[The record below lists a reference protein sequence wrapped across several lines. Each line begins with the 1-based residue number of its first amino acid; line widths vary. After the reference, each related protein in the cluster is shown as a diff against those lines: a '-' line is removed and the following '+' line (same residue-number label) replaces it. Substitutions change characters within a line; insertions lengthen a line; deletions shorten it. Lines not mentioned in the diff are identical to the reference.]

1 MSTIP
6 KHFGLT
12 ARDESYMF
20 KELEKI
26 RQKTKKDYEQLRQR
40 LAARSVLDA
49 GSEDDLQ
56 DQEAEERPGT
66 AGSSS
71 TKKGH
76 VSWAAKS
83 SSSAKPSSAKLS
95 SRVLSGER
103 PVAADLQGAP
113 HSARGSPGKP
123 QPFRPREFYLRS
135 SAFRRYPPCKEAPA
149 IAPQFGTAR
158 SVFLLRP
165 RSRRRRLR
173 GKPREV
179 PVAKRV
185 SKSPSHGS
193 PLIDMASSRYRHASS
208 LSSLSSEA
216 EENAR
221 LRRLRIRTHFQ
232 REIMRWHHKPSSRS
246 GREGSSTSQGTGS
259 LQGAR
264 YLPMNIE
271 EIIASLQSE
280 AQQASDQTIKELIQS
295 ILGQNYDISMEDI
308 SMMEQMYLRPSQV
321 QIEVPEVMEEK
332 TSGFKEQPT
341 VPSIYEEL
349 PETVSSIFQVEQ
361 EEAVEWRAIEEDSKA
376 IKSQEILDIVPPED
390 SGKPADTVLPTSDAK
405 PTRRPTLDV
414 EPTGFMQIRG
424 KEVKPTYKSTPAKPT
439 KPRIPVRPEEDKKRI
454 KKVPQPPSLPHLH
467 GLCTIVPAME
477 LPVDL
482 RLASRVY
489 HTPDRKG
496 HKAVLGLLGSSL
508 LGDHCIDEQRERLLF
523 GVPAMSE
530 MQKYTGVTPASA
542 EGLPGS
548 EQTNQREANKA
559 NLQLSGEE
567 VSAYPGTSKMF
578 WNLTAPK
585 FAIPE
590 STMRETLYPK
600 YESVQ
605 TSRLLTEKLS
615 ESQSEIIL
623 ESYTKR
629 SFKNLIIKKSASCE
643 DIQKY
648 SSVPYTR
655 LKRSKSTV
663 ELRKREIP
671 PQFIMKDDIDSNLQQ
686 LAYQRQKEMERQV
699 AKQRAL
705 LDLPIKDSLES
716 LHETESLKCLSV
728 SLVEASRQAGISYI
742 VFPSK
747 RKKVLKKG
755 FKFHRA
761 AQVYEQLS
769 RPPKKIERSVSH
781 GVLPGERKY
790 FLKVP
795 LYERQIRC
803 PSVPTLLNFDQF
815 VQSRGGIPE
824 NTDPRKW
831 VLELFTKERC
841 QRTRTP
847 VALSVQKSAPE
858 PVIEISKLELT
869 DYVKC
874 NLPPEVIKYYESEL
888 ELLTQEIKSE
898 KKNPAFAYCRRGAI
912 YRKLGKLQSAMN
924 DLQETIF
931 VEPLFLNAYWHRHFI
946 YLFQDKINDALD
958 DLNFITKYNKNHA
971 EAYLSKAEIFREKND
986 ITLAILNYSQAIKC
1000 RPKDASL
1007 YFKRGEMY
1015 EKTNKVLAIDDFSKC
1030 IYYDPKRSDALWK
1043 RGMFYFENENWTGAV
1058 YDFTSLLKLEPH
1070 NSQARTNRGR
1080 AYFKRN
1086 LFKQATEDFSAAI
1099 HSDPNNW
1106 LALYYRACLFRK
1118 CSPQRA
1124 LQDYSVSVL
1133 INDGYDNLNCF
1144 LHRGILYTELKF
1156 WMLAVCDF
1164 ETVVT
1169 LERTATL
1176 AYINIGLIYLQHL
1189 DNYTEAFWWF
1199 TEAIRVDPLYIQSY
1213 ICRAETYSKLH
1224 KLKKAVTELSRAIHL
1239 QPDAIHLYIIRG
1251 QYLLMMKSYDLAKL
1265 TIFQVA
1271 EMNKGVIELSPIQEA
1286 LIYSF
1291 CENHDKAIHVLEGVI
1306 ANKPDIST
1314 YALLAKAQMKAKR
1327 IKESVRLF
1335 KKALELYTFSDKGPA
1350 ATSVSADCLYNL
1362 GLCYMEEGNFQ
1373 MAYESFTKAVRANPD
1388 FAEAFYHRGL
1398 CKVKLN
1404 KQHSIL
1410 DFNRALTLNPEHY
1423 QAYLSRVAYYGLKGR
1438 YSKAILNCNE
1448 AIRLYPESVRA
1459 YICRGVLKYYNRNY
1473 KLAITDLTTAVGM
1486 DKNSYTA
1493 FYNRALCYTKI
1504 KKHEMALR
1512 DYGIVLLLQAG
1523 ETIALNTLVNRG
1535 LIYTELEQYGFAL
1548 EDFKEASMISE
1559 TSVKLC
1565 QATAMCHHRIKEFQ
1579 GAVEFFTRAI
1589 KINPR
1594 YLDAYIGRGNSYME
1608 YEQNKAMIQAQK
1620 DFLRALHL
1628 DPSNLKA
1635 RISLGYNLQAQGKF
1649 QKAWQHFTIGIE
1661 ANPKNYLAYEG
1672 RAVVCLQMSNYFAA
1686 MQDINCAI
1694 KINSTAEFLTNRG
1707 VIHEFMGQQQ
1717 NAMADYQ
1724 AAISLDPNYSLAYF
1738 NAGNIYLHHRQFS
1751 QATDYFSTALKLNPE
1766 NECALMNRAVT
1777 NSVLKKYEE
1786 AEKDFSHAM
1795 ELCPHWAALYFNRAS
1810 FYVYLKKYELAEEDL
1825 DRALSLKPDDAI
1837 MYNLR
1842 AQVRGKIGLIEE
1854 AMCDYNQALDLEEY
1868 SKAM

>member
-12 ARDESYMF
+12 AREESFMF

-26 RQKTKKDYEQLRQR
+26 RQKSKKDCEQFRQR
-40 LAARSVLDA
+40 LAARPPLDA
-49 GSEDDLQ
+49 RSSEDELPHP
-56 DQEAEERPGT
+56 EEKERPGT
-66 AGSSS
+66 ARSTARSSPA
-71 TKKGH
+71 KKVH
-76 VSWAAKS
+76 VSWAAK
-83 SSSAKPSSAKLS
+83 PSSGAQS
-95 SRVLSGER
+95 AER
-103 PVAADLQGAP
+103 PAAADLQGAP
-113 HSARGSPGKP
+113 HSAPGSPGKP
-123 QPFRPREFYLRS
+123 QPFCPRDFYMRS
-135 SAFRRYPPCKEAPA
+135 SAFRRHPPFKGAPA
-149 IAPQFGTAR
+149 IAPQVGTTR
-158 SVFLLRP
+158 PVILLRP
-165 RSRRRRLR
+165 RSRRKRLR
-173 GKPREV
+173 GKAREA

-185 SKSPSHGS
+185 SKSPAQGS
-193 PLIDMASSRYRHASS
+193 PMLDMAPTRYRHASS

-216 EENAR
+216 DDSAR

-232 REIMRWHHKPSSRS
+232 REIMRWHHKPMSRS
-246 GREGSSTSQGTGS
+246 GREGSSTSQGTGP

-264 YLPMNIE
+264 YVPMNIE

-295 ILGQNYDISMEDI
+295 ILGQNYDIAMEDI
-308 SMMEQMYLRPSQV
+308 SLMEQMYLRPSQAQFEAV
-321 QIEVPEVMEEK
+321 EMEEERK
-332 TSGFKEQPT
+332 YQTSIKDRPI

-349 PETVSSIFQVEQ
+349 PEAVSSIFQMEQ
-361 EEAVEWRAIEEDSKA
+361 EEAMEWTAIEEDNPA
-376 IKSQEILDIVPPED
+376 FKSQETLDIVPPED
-390 SGKPADTVLPTSDAK
+390 SSKPLDSALPTSDVK
-405 PTRRPTLDV
+405 PTRRPTLKV
-414 EPTGFMQIRG
+414 EPKGFMQIRG
-424 KEVKPTYKSTPAKPT
+424 KEVKPAYKSRPT
-439 KPRIPVRPEEDKKRI
+439 KPSKPRVSARSQEDKKLI
-454 KKVPQPPSLPHLH
+454 KKIPQAHLLPRLH
-467 GLCTIVPAME
+467 DLCTTIPTME

-496 HKAVLGLLGSSL
+496 HKAMLGLLGSSL
-508 LGDHCIDEQRERLLF
+508 LGDRCIDERRERLVY
-523 GVPAMSE
+523 GVPVVNE
-530 MQKYTGVTPASA
+530 KQKYTGITSVPART
-542 EGLPGS
+542 LPES
-548 EQTNQREANKA
+548 EQKTNEA

-605 TSRLLTEKLS
+605 TSRLLAEKLS
-615 ESQSEIIL
+615 ETKESEIIL
-623 ESYTKR
+623 DTYTKR
-629 SFKNLIIKKSASCE
+629 SFKNLIIKKSASYE
-643 DIQKY
+643 NIQKY
-648 SSVPYTR
+648 SSAPYTR

-663 ELRKREIP
+663 ELIKEGTP
-671 PQFIMKDDIDSNLQQ
+671 LPFIMKDDIDTNLKQ
-686 LAYQRQKEMERQV
+686 LTYQKKKEMERQL

-705 LDLPIKDSLES
+705 LDLSLKGSLENFHDS
-716 LHETESLKCLSV
+716 ESLKCLSV
-728 SLVEASRQAGISYI
+728 SLIEASLKAGISYI

-747 RKKVLKKG
+747 KKKLLKKG
-755 FKFHRA
+755 YKFQKA

-769 RPPKKIERSVSH
+769 RPPKKIERSASH

-815 VQSRGGIPE
+815 AQSRGGIPE
-824 NTDPRKW
+824 KTDPRKW
-831 VLELFTKERC
+831 VLDLFAKDKP
-841 QRTRTP
+841 QKARTP
-847 VALSVQKSAPE
+847 VVSVQKNVPE
-858 PVIEISKLELT
+858 PVIELSKLELS
-869 DYVKC
+869 DHVPC
-874 NLPPEVIKYYESEL
+874 NLPVEVIKYYESEV
-888 ELLTQEIKSE
+888 EKLTQEIQNE
-898 KKNPAFAYCRRGAI
+898 KRNLAFAYCRRGAI

-958 DLNFITKYNKNHA
+958 DLNFINKYNKNHA
-971 EAYLSKAEIFREKND
+971 EAYLSKAEIFREKKD

-1000 RPKDASL
+1000 RPKDANL

-1015 EKTNKVLAIDDFSKC
+1015 EKTNKVLAIDDYSKC
-1030 IYYDPKRSDALWK
+1030 IYYNPKRSDALWK
-1043 RGMFYFENENWTGAV
+1043 RGMFYFENENWIGAV
-1058 YDFTSLLKLEPH
+1058 YDFTSLLKLDPH
-1070 NSQARTNRGR
+1070 NSSARTNRGR

-1086 LFKQATEDFSAAI
+1086 LFKQATQDFSVAI
-1099 HSDPNNW
+1099 HLDPNNW

-1118 CSPQRA
+1118 SSPYRA

-1133 INDGYDNLNCF
+1133 INDGYDNLSCF
-1144 LHRGILYTELKF
+1144 LHRGILYAQLKF
-1156 WMLAVCDF
+1156 WMLAICDF
-1164 ETVVT
+1164 ETVVS

-1224 KLKKAVTELSRAIHL
+1224 KLKRAVTELSRAIHL
-1239 QPDAIHLYIIRG
+1239 QPDALHLYIIRG
-1251 QYLLMMKSYDLAKL
+1251 QYLLMMKSYELAKF

-1271 EMNKGVIELSPIQEA
+1271 EMNKGAIELTPIQEA

-1306 ANKPDIST
+1306 ASKPDIST
-1314 YALLAKAQMKAKR
+1314 YALLGKAQMKAKR

-1335 KKALELYTFSDKGPA
+1335 KKALELYSFSDKGPV
-1350 ATSVSADCLYNL
+1350 ATSVSAECLYNL

-1373 MAYESFTKAVRANPD
+1373 MAFESFTKAVKANPE

-1404 KQHSIL
+1404 KQNSIL
-1410 DFNRALTLNPEHY
+1410 DFNRALTLNPKHY

-1473 KLAITDLTTAVGM
+1473 KLGIIDLSTAVNM

-1504 KKHEMALR
+1504 GEHQMALR
-1512 DYGIVLLLQAG
+1512 DYGIVLLLDPG
-1523 ETIALNTLVNRG
+1523 ETISLNTFINRG
-1535 LIYTELEQYGFAL
+1535 LLYTELKQYGFAL
-1548 EDFKEASMISE
+1548 EDFKQAALLSE
-1559 TSVKLC
+1559 TNVSLC
-1565 QATAMCHHRIKEFQ
+1565 QATAMCHHRIKEFE
-1579 GAVEFFTRAI
+1579 GAVEFFTRAV

-1594 YLDAYIGRGNSYME
+1594 FVDAYIGRGNSYME
-1608 YEQNKAMIQAQK
+1608 YGQDEAMIQAQK
-1620 DFLRALHL
+1620 DFLTALHT
-1628 DPSNLKA
+1628 DPSCLKA

-1649 QKAWQHFTIGIE
+1649 QKAWKHFTVGIE
-1661 ANPKNYLAYEG
+1661 ANPKSYLAYEG

-1686 MQDINCAI
+1686 MQDMNCAI
-1694 KINSTAEFLTNRG
+1694 KINATAEFLTNRG

-1717 NAMADYQ
+1717 SAMADYQ
-1724 AAISLDPNYSLAYF
+1724 AAISLNPNYSLAYF
-1738 NAGNIYLHHRQFS
+1738 NAGNIYLRHRQFS
-1751 QATDYFSTALKLNPE
+1751 QATDYFSTALKFNPE
-1766 NECALMNRAVT
+1766 NEYALMNRAVT

-1786 AEKDFSHAM
+1786 AEKDFSHAI
-1795 ELCPHWAALYFNRAS
+1795 ERCPHWAALYFNRAS
-1810 FYVYLKKYELAEEDL
+1810 FNFYLKKYELAEQDL
-1825 DRALSLKPDDAI
+1825 GIALSLKPDEAI

-1842 AQVRGKIGLIEE
+1842 SQVRGKIGRIAE
-1854 AMCDYNQALDLEEY
+1854 AMSDYNQALDLEEF
-1868 SKAM
+1868 STAV

>member
-12 ARDESYMF
+12 AREESYMF

-40 LAARSVLDA
+40 LAARPALHVGFD
-49 GSEDDLQ
+49 DDLL
-56 DQEAEERPGT
+56 DREKEERPGT
-66 AGSSS
+66 AGSSQ
-71 TKKGH
+71 KGH
-76 VSWAAKS
+76 LSWEAQ
-83 SSSAKPSSAKLS
+83 PSSGAQ
-95 SRVLSGER
+95 SGER
-103 PVAADLQGAP
+103 PAAADLQGAP
-113 HSARGSPGKP
+113 PSARGSPGKP
-123 QPFRPREFYLRS
+123 QPFRPRDFYMRS
-135 SAFRRYPPCKEAPA
+135 SAFRRHPPFKQAPA
-149 IAPQFGTAR
+149 IAPQVGTAR
-158 SVFLLRP
+158 PVILLQP
-165 RSRRRRLR
+165 RSRRKRLR
-173 GKPREV
+173 GKAREA
-179 PVAKRV
+179 PVTKLV
-185 SKSPSHGS
+185 SKSPAHG
-193 PLIDMASSRYRHASS
+193 PPMLDIAPTRYRHPSS

-216 EENAR
+216 DESAR

-232 REIMRWHHKPSSRS
+232 REIKRWHHRPMSRS
-246 GREGSSTSQGTGS
+246 GREGSSTSQGTGPP
-259 LQGAR
+259 QGAR

-295 ILGQNYDISMEDI
+295 ILGQNYDIAMEDI
-308 SMMEQMYLRPSQV
+308 SLMEQMYLRPSQA
-321 QIEVPEVMEEK
+321 QLEVPEMEEEK
-332 TSGFKEQPT
+332 RFPTSIKERPI

-361 EEAVEWRAIEEDSKA
+361 EEALEWETIEEEHSA
-376 IKSQEILDIVPPED
+376 FKSQETLDIVLPED
-390 SGKPADTVLPTSDAK
+390 SSKPLDSVLPTGDVKQA
-405 PTRRPTLDV
+405 RRPTLHE
-414 EPTGFMQIRG
+414 EPTGIMQIRG
-424 KEVKPTYKSTPAKPT
+424 KEVKPTYKSRPT
-439 KPRIPVRPEEDKKRI
+439 KPSKPRICVRPEEDKKLI
-454 KKVPQPPSLPHLH
+454 KKVPKPPFLPRLH
-467 GLCTIVPAME
+467 DLCTTVPSME

-496 HKAVLGLLGSSL
+496 HKAILGLLGSSL
-508 LGDHCIDEQRERLLF
+508 LGGHCIDEQRERLIY
-523 GVPAMSE
+523 GVPVVSE
-530 MQKYTGVTPASA
+530 KQKYTGVAPVQAKKFP
-542 EGLPGS
+542 ES
-548 EQTNQREANKA
+548 EQTNQWKASKA

-590 STMRETLYPK
+590 STMKKTLYPK

-605 TSRLLTEKLS
+605 TSRLLAEKLS
-615 ESQSEIIL
+615 ETKETEIIL
-623 ESYTKR
+623 DTYTKR
-629 SFKNLIIKKSASCE
+629 SFKTLIIKKSASYE
-643 DIQKY
+643 NIQKH
-648 SSVPYTR
+648 SSTPYTR

-663 ELRKREIP
+663 ELSKEGTP
-671 PQFIMKDDIDSNLQQ
+671 PPFVIKDDIDSNLEQ
-686 LAYQRQKEMERQV
+686 LTYQKKKEVERQL

-705 LDLPIKDSLES
+705 LNLSLKGSLETLDES
-716 LHETESLKCLSV
+716 DSLKCLSF
-728 SLVEASRQAGISYI
+728 SLIEASRKAGISYI

-747 RKKVLKKG
+747 KKKPLKKG
-755 FKFHRA
+755 SKFQKA

-769 RPPKKIERSVSH
+769 RPPKKLKRSASH

-803 PSVPTLLNFDQF
+803 PSVPTVLDFDNFAQHK
-815 VQSRGGIPE
+815 GGIPE
-824 NTDPRKW
+824 NADPLKW
-831 VLELFTKERC
+831 VFDIFVKDKPHKTN
-841 QRTRTP
+841 TP
-847 VALSVQKSAPE
+847 VVPSVQKDVPE
-858 PVIEISKLELT
+858 PVIELSKLELS
-869 DYVKC
+869 DHVPC
-874 NLPPEVIKYYESEL
+874 HLPPEVIKYYESEV
-888 ELLTQEIKSE
+888 EKLTQEIKTE
-898 KKNPAFAYCRRGAI
+898 KRNPAFAYCRRGAI

-924 DLQETIF
+924 DLQEAIF
-931 VEPLFLNAYWHRHFI
+931 EEPLFLNAYWHRHFI

-958 DLNFITKYNKNHA
+958 DLNLINKYNKNNA
-971 EAYLSKAEIFREKND
+971 EAYLSKAEIFREKKD

-1000 RPKDASL
+1000 RPKDANL

-1015 EKTNKVLAIDDFSKC
+1015 EKTNKVLAIDDYSKC
-1030 IYYDPKRSDALWK
+1030 IYYNPKRSDALWK
-1043 RGMFYFENENWTGAV
+1043 RGMFYFENENWIGAV
-1058 YDFTSLLKLEPH
+1058 YDFTSLLKLDPY
-1070 NSQARTNRGR
+1070 NSYARTNRGR

-1086 LFKQATEDFSAAI
+1086 LFKQATQDFSAAI
-1099 HSDPNNW
+1099 HLDPNNW

-1118 CSPQRA
+1118 SSPSRA

-1144 LHRGILYTELKF
+1144 LHRGILYTQLKF
-1156 WMLAVCDF
+1156 WTLAVCDF
-1164 ETVVT
+1164 ETVVS
-1169 LERTATL
+1169 LERTTTL

-1199 TEAIRVDPLYIQSY
+1199 TEAIRIDPLHIKSY
-1213 ICRAETYSKLH
+1213 ICRAETYCKLH
-1224 KLKKAVTELSRAIHL
+1224 KLKRAVTELNRAIHL
-1239 QPDAIHLYIIRG
+1239 QPDAVHLYIIRG
-1251 QYLLMMKSYDLAKL
+1251 QYHLMLKNYDLAKF
-1265 TIFQVA
+1265 TIYQVA
-1271 EMNKGVIELSPIQEA
+1271 EMNKGVIELTPIQEA
-1286 LIYSF
+1286 LIHSF

-1306 ANKPDIST
+1306 ASKPDIST

-1335 KKALELYTFSDKGPA
+1335 KKALELYTFSDKGPV
-1350 ATSVSADCLYNL
+1350 ATSVSAECLYNL

-1373 MAYESFTKAVRANPD
+1373 MAFEAFTKAVKANPEL
-1388 FAEAFYHRGL
+1388 AEAFYHRGL

-1404 KQHSIL
+1404 KQNSIL
-1410 DFNRALTLNPEHY
+1410 DFNRALTLNPKHY

-1448 AIRLYPESVRA
+1448 AIKLYPESVRA

-1473 KLAITDLTTAVGM
+1473 KLAVTDLSTAVNM

-1504 KKHEMALR
+1504 GEHQMALK
-1512 DYGIVLLLQAG
+1512 DYGIVLLLDAG
-1523 ETIALNTLVNRG
+1523 ENIALNTFINRG

-1548 EDFKEASMISE
+1548 EDFKQAALMSE
-1559 TSVKLC
+1559 TSVSLC
-1565 QATAMCHHRIKEFQ
+1565 QATAMCHHRIKEFE
-1579 GAVEFFTRAI
+1579 GAIEFFTRAL
-1589 KINPR
+1589 KIDPH
-1594 YLDAYIGRGNSYME
+1594 YVDAYIGRGNSYMDSGQDE
-1608 YEQNKAMIQAQK
+1608 AMIQAQK
-1620 DFLRALHL
+1620 DFLKALHT
-1628 DPSNLKA
+1628 DPSCLKA

-1649 QKAWQHFTIGIE
+1649 QKAWKHFTVGIE
-1661 ANPKNYLAYEG
+1661 ANPKSYLAYEG

-1707 VIHEFMGQQQ
+1707 VIHEFMGQRQS
-1717 NAMADYQ
+1717 AMADYQ

-1751 QATDYFSTALKLNPE
+1751 QASDYFSTALKFNPE
-1766 NECALMNRAVT
+1766 NEYALMNRAVT

-1795 ELCPHWAALYFNRAS
+1795 ERCPHWAALFFNRAS
-1810 FYVYLKKYELAEEDL
+1810 FYFYLKKYELAEKDL
-1825 DRALSLKPDDAI
+1825 GVALSLKPDEAI

-1842 AQVRGKIGLIEE
+1842 AQVRGKIGLIAE
-1854 AMCDYNQALDLEEY
+1854 AMSDYNQALDLEEC
-1868 SKAM
+1868 STAV